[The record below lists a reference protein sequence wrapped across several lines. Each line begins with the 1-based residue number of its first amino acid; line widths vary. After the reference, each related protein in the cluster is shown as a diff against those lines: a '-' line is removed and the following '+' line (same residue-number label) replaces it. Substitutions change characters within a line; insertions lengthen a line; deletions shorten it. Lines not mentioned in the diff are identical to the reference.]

1 MPKQISTM
9 EALKKEADGER
20 DPEFFILLNGYLR
33 SSKRIIWDE
42 KDQLF
47 YILNYI
53 DDTEQELTEAQLMD
67 RDYTNIGYA
76 MTKGALFKMVEVIQM
91 MKAEKDT
98 CLICGQDVERTMD
111 GDRFCSKCGW
121 FEECDEPATTAVG
134 WLESTNP

>member
-42 KDQLF
+42 EDQLF
-47 YILNYI
+47 YVLNYI

-76 MTKGALFKMVEVIQM
+76 MTKGALFK
-91 MKAEKDT
+91 
-98 CLICGQDVERTMD
+98 D
-111 GDRFCSKCGW
+111 G
-121 FEECDEPATTAVG
+121 
-134 WLESTNP
+134 